1 MAAVTPVEVR
11 SALATTR
18 RQFLALTAGAATVGV
33 AGLVGYEWPKPA
45 GKSADASPNGDSAAT
60 APTTEYNAN
69 EANFFYSR
77 PDLRPPRVTVV
88 RRPSTPFVPGQDE
101 GLVLL
106 SPKAYVPPG
115 PGQPGLMVVQTD
127 GRLRWFLP
135 TDNAS
140 FDLQYQEWNGQPV
153 LTWWEGTVTDGT
165 GAGEGVIADLSFNE
179 VGRIRPVDGLA
190 PDLHELVLTG
200 QGTALMTAYHP
211 VATDLSSVGGP
222 KNGFVLGAVAMEVD
236 VATNKLLH
244 RWESVD
250 HVGVDETYQ
259 TLPKGQGTEKAPFD
273 YFHINSITLS
283 PDGDLLISARNTWA
297 LYKVGRASGE
307 VIWRMNGKKSDF
319 EMGQGSQFYWQHH
332 ARYHGPA
339 TVSLFDDGASPAE
352 EPQSRAIV
360 VSVDESTKKVAL
372 DKAFVH
378 PARLLVP
385 NQGSTQ
391 MLEDGG
397 ALVGWGAHPY
407 FSRFSADG
415 ELVLD
420 ARLPTN
426 VQSYRAFS
434 AKFVGQPTDRPAVAI
449 EDDTVGGKTV
459 YVSWNGST
467 EVEAWEVLGG
477 PAGQLAPLAS
487 ADWADF
493 ETAISVNSTGPY
505 FQVLA
510 LDRAGSKIGSSEVLA
525 A

>member
-1 MAAVTPVEVR
+1 
-11 SALATTR
+11 LATTR
-18 RQFLALTAGAATVGV
+18 RQFLALSAGAATVGL
-33 AGLVGYEWPKPA
+33 AGLVGYELPKPA
-45 GKSADASPNGDSAAT
+45 RKSAAPPPEAPPAGSSAPT
-60 APTTEYNAN
+60 TPTTEYNAN
-69 EANFFYSR
+69 EAHFFYSR
-77 PDLRPPRVTVV
+77 PDLQPPRVTVV
-88 RRPSTPFVPGQDE
+88 RRPSHPFVRGQDE

-106 SPKAYVPPG
+106 TPKAYVPPG
-115 PGQPGLMVVQTD
+115 PGQPGLMVVQAD

-135 TDNAS
+135 TDDAP
-140 FDLQYQEWNGQPV
+140 FDLQFQELNGKPV
-153 LTWWEGTVTDGT
+153 LTWWEGKVTNGT
-165 GAGEGVIADLSFNE
+165 GAGEGVIADLSYKE
-179 VGRIRPVDGLA
+179 LGRIRTVDGLA
-190 PDLHELVLTG
+190 PDLHELVITP

-211 VATDLSSVGGP
+211 VAADLSSVGGP

-259 TLPKGQGTEKAPFD
+259 MLPKGQGTENTPFD

-283 PDGDLLISARNTWA
+283 PDGDLLISSRNTWA
-297 LYKVGRASGE
+297 LYKVGRTSGE
-307 VIWRMNGKKSDF
+307 VVWRMNGKKSDF
-319 EMGQGSQFYWQHH
+319 EMGKGSEFYWQHT
-332 ARYHGPA
+332 ARYHGA
-339 TVSLFDDGASPAE
+339 NQITLFDDGASPAE
-352 EPQSRAIV
+352 EARSRAIV
-360 VSVDESTKKVAL
+360 LSVDESAKKVTL
-372 DKAFVH
+372 EKAFVH

-385 NQGSTQ
+385 NQGSIQ

-407 FSRFSADG
+407 FSHFSADG
-415 ELVLD
+415 DLVLD

-434 AKFVGQPTDRPAVAI
+434 ARFVGQPADRPAVAI

-467 EVEAWEVLGG
+467 EVAAWEVLGG
-477 PAGQLAPLAS
+477 PAGQLKQLAL

-493 ETAISVNSTGPY
+493 ETAISVNSTGPH

-510 LDRAGSKIGSSEVLA
+510 LDRAGNKIGSSEVLA